1 MEQDNYEAALQRKR
15 EMTARFEAERAERE
29 AEMDAEMAALQA
41 AEIRA
46 ERMNDWIMGGGD
58 PADAGRFAMYEEHG
72 WPKLIDPEDG
82 VCEHGMSASLCVGP
96 SHYPLDM

>member
-1 MEQDNYEAALQRKR
+1 MDIHEDDLHEIRRDLADALMESEHEAQVAQQK
-15 EMTARFEAERAERE
+15 
-29 AEMDAEMAALQA
+29 

-72 WPKLIDPEDG
+72 WPDLIDPDDG
-82 VCEHGMSASLCVGP
+82 VCEHGLSASLWVGP